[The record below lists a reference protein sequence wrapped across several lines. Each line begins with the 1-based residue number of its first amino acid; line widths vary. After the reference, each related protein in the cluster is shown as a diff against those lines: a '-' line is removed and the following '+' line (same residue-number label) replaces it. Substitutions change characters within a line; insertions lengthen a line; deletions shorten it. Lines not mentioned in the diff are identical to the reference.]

1 MVGKP
6 VGAMVVV
13 TLAGLMGGCAAAGA
27 GAGAG
32 MGADRTRASS
42 QTTPPGS
49 AAQQAKPQPLI
60 GKSATLT
67 VHGLACPACA
77 AGVDKMLRQ
86 TKGVKAIEMDVVT
99 GVVKLT
105 LDPEAPPTKQDVEN
119 AVKWGG
125 AVLVELSQP

>member
-1 MVGKP
+1 MIGKH
-6 VGAMVVV
+6 VRAMVVV
-13 TLAGLMGGCAAAGA
+13 TVTGLVGGCAAVGA

-32 MGADRTRASS
+32 MAGSHTGTAKK
-42 QTTPPGS
+42 TTPQAS
-49 AAQQAKPQPLI
+49 AQQAKPTPLV

-67 VHGLACPACA
+67 VHGLACPSCA

-99 GVVKLT
+99 GVVRLT
-105 LDPEAPPTKQDVEN
+105 LDPDAPPTRQDVEN

-125 AVLVELSQP
+125 AVLVGLSQP